1 MRFGVTIDFGAQ
13 PVTSPEFLAGFAQA
27 AEDTGFDTLWM
38 GDHVVIPQRHGSQ
51 YPYGERM
58 PYEDAPNPD
67 PIATL
72 AFVAAKTA
80 TLRLGT
86 SVLVLPQRNPVVLAK
101 QVATLDALSGGRV
114 DLGVGIGWLR
124 EEFEAIGAP
133 WERRGQR
140 TDEHIEAMRA
150 LWTQPVASY
159 EGELVR
165 FRDVACDPRPVQPGG
180 VPITIGGH
188 SLPAARRAG
197 RLGDGFFP
205 NAFGRAWHGLIAEMR
220 RSAEAAGRDPAA
232 IDVIGG
238 VPPDLEIAR
247 KLEARGVTRLNIL
260 VTDPDASSSR
270 RTLERISRDL
280 IARM

>member
-1 MRFGVTIDFGAQ
+1 MRFGVTIDFHDQ

-27 AEDTGFDTLWM
+27 AEESGFDTLWM
-38 GDHVVIPQRHGSQ
+38 GDHVVIPQNHASQ
-51 YPYGERM
+51 YPYAERM
-58 PYEDAPNPD
+58 PYEESPNPD

-72 AFVAAKTA
+72 AFIAAKTK

-101 QVATLDALSGGRV
+101 QVATLDALSEGRV
-114 DLGVGIGWLR
+114 DLGVGVGWLR

-133 WERRGQR
+133 WERRGKR

-165 FRDVACDPRPVQPGG
+165 FQNVVCDPRPVQPGG

-188 SLPAARRAG
+188 TMAAARRAG

-205 NAFGRAWHGLIAEMR
+205 NAFGRNWHELIAEMR
-220 RSAEAAGRDPAA
+220 RSAEEAGRDPSAVA
-232 IDVIGG
+232 ILGG
-238 VPPDLEIAR
+238 APPDLEIAQ
-247 KLEARGVTRLNIL
+247 KLEERGVSRLNIL
-260 VTDPDASSSR
+260 INDPDVASSR
-270 RTLERISRDL
+270 RTMERISREL